1 MLTMVKRNASHY
13 VSRVFKGARIAGVC
27 ALLTLNAVPSV
38 FAAQRVIVNEAHI
51 EVSDQSQRTQQAALK
66 EALKQVFVKMSGS
79 TAVLDNAGVKAALR
93 TPQAMLRSYRFDFD
107 GNRTYYVAEFDNTK
121 LTELLQREML
131 PLWGDRRPETIV
143 WIAQDVSDEDKRI
156 ILEES
161 SQSELTLTLKQTA
174 KERGIPLS
182 LPLMDLTDNVNITIY
197 DVWGRFVEPLQTAS
211 VRYGIDNII
220 GARVYKN
227 DPTVIPELPETVV
240 ASGTVDSLEDVLDS
254 ELARMSDQNIERD
267 TPEGV
272 TNSNSDISADSDV
285 ISADSD
291 VISADSDVMKETEV
305 GDNAALGMAET
316 NANTQAQPLAPFTMD
331 EFTHYAKRAGEGDFA
346 LDWVFIGGGKVSYGS
361 IYGDTPELLAS
372 ELVDAYSNY
381 LSSLYAV
388 VGIDA
393 SKREVLT
400 VSIANVGTIGSYASV
415 KAYLNSLS
423 VIESATLIEQSGT
436 VATFALTLVGTV
448 DDLLNS
454 VRLETKLRPVTD
466 AHGESV
472 EGHSF
477 YWSN

>member
-240 ASGTVDSLEDVLDS
+240 ASGTIDSLEDVLDS
-254 ELARMSDQNIERD
+254 EPARMSDQNVERD

-285 ISADSD
+285 I
-291 VISADSDVMKETEV
+291 KETEV
-305 GDNAALGMAET
+305 VDNAALGMAET
-316 NANTQAQPLAPFTMD
+316 NTNTQSQPLAPFTMD

>member
-285 ISADSD
+285 
-291 VISADSDVMKETEV
+291 MKETEV

-331 EFTHYAKRAGEGDFA
+331 EFTHYARRAGEGDFA

>member
-285 ISADSD
+285 
-291 VISADSDVMKETEV
+291 MKETEV

-316 NANTQAQPLAPFTMD
+316 NTNTQSQPLAPFTMD

>member
-13 VSRVFKGARIAGVC
+13 VSRVFDGARIAGVC

-107 GNRTYYVAEFDNTK
+107 ANRTYYVAEFDNTK

-143 WIAQDVSDEDKRI
+143 WMAQDVSDEDKRT

-174 KERGIPLS
+174 KKRGIPLS

-285 ISADSD
+285 
-291 VISADSDVMKETEV
+291 MKETEV

-331 EFTHYAKRAGEGDFA
+331 EFTHYAKRADEGDFA

-400 VSIANVGTIGSYASV
+400 VSIANVGTIGSYANV